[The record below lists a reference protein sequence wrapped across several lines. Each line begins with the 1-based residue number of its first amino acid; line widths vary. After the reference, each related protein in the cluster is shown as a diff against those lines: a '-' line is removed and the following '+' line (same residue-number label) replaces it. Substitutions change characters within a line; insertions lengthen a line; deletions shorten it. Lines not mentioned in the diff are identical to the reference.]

1 MLIQIKCYYHL
12 AKLFD
17 VSGKVTRKTVKESD
31 KTDTVKLSSIIDC

>member
-17 VSGKVTRKTVKESD
+17 VSGKVTGKNGEG
-31 KTDTVKLSSIIDC
+31 I